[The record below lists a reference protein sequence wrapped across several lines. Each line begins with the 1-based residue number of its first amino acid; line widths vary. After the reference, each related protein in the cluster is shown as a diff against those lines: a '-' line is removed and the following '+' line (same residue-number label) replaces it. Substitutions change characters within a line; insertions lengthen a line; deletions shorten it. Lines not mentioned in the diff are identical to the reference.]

1 MFFEKIKRS
10 YDAKRQRKKSR
21 ALGRQFL
28 IAPRSGLTID
38 LSEYGTDRDALTA
51 APCVISFGTRDG
63 FYDRFCETLQKSC
76 DAHGVAHSI
85 ETIPPC
91 GRINACLFKPS
102 FIKFK
107 LLTLNRPVIWLDAD
121 ASLEGEFSLPDSKWD
136 IATLSNNRESEINKK
151 AAVCIAFQPTVAS
164 LRFVETWE
172 GFCSSQ
178 WTAPGL
184 DHERMNYTREV
195 MHGQYVEA
203 DLSPYVSGKIVRDS
217 GRKKEFRF

>member
-1 MFFEKIKRS
+1 MLEKIRRS
-10 YDAKRQRKKSR
+10 YDARRLRKKSR
-21 ALGRQFL
+21 ALGRHFL
-28 IAPRSGLTID
+28 IAPTPGLTID
-38 LSEYGTDRDALTA
+38 LSEIGADQEASTA
-51 APCVISFGTRDG
+51 KPCVISFGTRDG

-121 ASLEGEFSLPDSKWD
+121 ASLEGEVSLPNSKWD
-136 IATLSNNRESEINKK
+136 IATLSNNRESEVNKK

-195 MHGQYVEA
+195 MRGQYVEA